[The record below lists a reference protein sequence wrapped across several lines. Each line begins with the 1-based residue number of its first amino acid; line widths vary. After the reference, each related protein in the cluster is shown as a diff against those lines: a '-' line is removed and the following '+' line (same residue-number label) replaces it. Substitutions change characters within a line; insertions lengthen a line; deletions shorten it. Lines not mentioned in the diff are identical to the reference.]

1 MFWLNYT
8 DLCSNIG
15 KSPNA
20 VAKELSLSS
29 GSVTSWKN
37 GSVPHFPTLKKIAD
51 YFGVTVDDLLRPVE
65 KTEQPTVTD
74 ELSAEKKALI
84 DFALGV
90 PEEKAKQVLRV
101 LKAIVESDE

>member
-1 MFWLNYT
+1 MYK
-8 DLCSNIG
+8 I
-15 KSPNA
+15 
-20 VAKELSLSS
+20 KELRKQNSITAKKLGEAVNVAESTISLYES
-29 GSVTSWKN
+29 GKRS
-37 GSVPHFPTLKKIAD
+37 PDYATLIKIAD
-51 YFGVTVDDLLRPVE
+51 YFNVSLDYLLGRETE
-65 KTEQPTVTD
+65 KTEQPTEYG